1 MHPAMTL
8 APNPNHHHGPT
19 GVRCVLK
26 GLWFNEMHVGII
38 VTVED
43 IKQ

>member
-8 APNPNHHHGPT
+8 APNPNHHLEPA
-19 GVRCVLK
+19 GVRCVIK
-26 GLWFNEMHVGII
+26 VLWFNEMNVGII